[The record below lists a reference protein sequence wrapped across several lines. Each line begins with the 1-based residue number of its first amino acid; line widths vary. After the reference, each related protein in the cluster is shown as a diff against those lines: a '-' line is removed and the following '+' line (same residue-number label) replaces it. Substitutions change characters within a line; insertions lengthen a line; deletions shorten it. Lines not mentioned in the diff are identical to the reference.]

1 MVLDTLAAVQ
11 STLLHLEIQP
21 DTDREDV
28 CYSIEDILDT
38 FTLLVSLECAYA
50 INNITDASATT
61 YPLLKKLV
69 LDHILEDNFGS
80 NQINTLTKR
89 LPALEFLCLH
99 RCKDTSALSL
109 IQDNCPKLK
118 CLMYNDYLNEDL
130 YMERITYK
138 EGVEDDDDGLQLLV
152 INQGCEENLM
162 DVNVLDVMALMIR
175 NATSLQL
182 IHLRCEST
190 IDIREHH
197 ALYENVIF
205 SRLNYYIHDIFNEED
220 VMLAIGV
227 ISRSP
232 NLKHVELHKGHP
244 EYEDQD
250 EISYDVPRSPEYDC
264 LDQVF
269 AALTGLP
276 HLEVVN
282 VFIKG
287 RTAAPGLEQFLLY
300 HANEIESKLR
310 EFYVPKRT
318 PLSLDTLDLLTRL
331 PRLEYLSI
339 QPMVM
344 EGDPW
349 FNPVYQFFENLAE
362 RCPRINRLSLYDIH
376 GDHLPALQGFPN
388 LEKLWLNTEDFAQE
402 KLLIFL
408 QFPSLRS
415 LFVDFRWIN
424 YKGIDREVE
433 RLLSNGMRTVIS

>member
-1 MVLDTLAAVQ
+1 MQ
-11 STLLHLEIQP
+11 STLLHLEIEP
-21 DTDREDV
+21 DTIREDLR
-28 CYSIEDILDT
+28 YSIEDLLDT
-38 FTLLVSLECAYA
+38 FPLLVSLECTYT

-61 YPLLKKLV
+61 YPRLKKL
-69 LDHILEDNFGS
+69 ILSHAIEDNFGS
-80 NQINTLTKR
+80 DQINNLTKR

-99 RCKDTSALSL
+99 RCEDTHALSF

-118 CLMYNDYLNEDL
+118 CLMYNDHMNEDL

-138 EGVEDDDDGLQLLV
+138 GAVDKSSIGPEEDDGLQLLV
-152 INQGCEENLM
+152 ISEGCEENLM
-162 DVNVLDVMALMIR
+162 DVNVLDVVTMMIR

-182 IHLRCEST
+182 IRLRCEST
-190 IDIREHH
+190 VDIREHH
-197 ALYENVIF
+197 ALYENAIF
-205 SRLNYYIHDIFNEED
+205 SRLTYYTHDIFCEED

-232 NLKHVELHKGHP
+232 NLKHVELLKGRP
-244 EYEDQD
+244 EHEDED
-250 EISYDVPRSPEYDC
+250 EISYDIPRSPEFDC

-310 EFYVPKRT
+310 KFYVPKRT

-331 PRLEYLSI
+331 PRLEDLSI
-339 QPMVM
+339 QPLVM

-349 FNPVYQFFENLAE
+349 FQPVYQFFENLAE
-362 RCPRINRLSLYDIH
+362 RCPRIHSLSLYDIH
-376 GDHLPALQGFPN
+376 GDHLPALRGFPN

-408 QFPSLRS
+408 EFPSLKY

-424 YKGIDREVE
+424 YRGIDLEVE
-433 RLLSNGMRTVIS
+433 RLLYNAMYTVIIS